1 MEEAFEHPALLHL
14 MLENKLLKPEVA
26 QTYVDEAISRKLTEV
41 TAALLDYQQNKLS
54 AAEKKKSA
62 DNAAAREET
71 VTNFV
76 FDTENLTVLQGK
88 VFVVTGKL
96 KTFTS
101 RDELKACL
109 DTCQAI
115 LTENL
120 DKDTDYLLTN
130 TPNSGTAKNKKAES
144 LGVKKI
150 TEDEFNQMIGRHPQ

>member
-1 MEEAFEHPALLHL
+1 M
-14 MLENKLLKPEVA
+14 
-26 QTYVDEAISRKLTEV
+26 
-41 TAALLDYQQNKLS
+41 
-54 AAEKKKSA
+54 
-62 DNAAAREET
+62 
-71 VTNFV
+71 
-76 FDTENLTVLQGK
+76 
-88 VFVVTGKL
+88 FVVTGKL

-109 DTCQAI
+109 DACQAI